1 MDYNSRVAGPQSALP
16 ARGDLLNA
24 LLDIKGAVHISRR
37 TLYDTMN
44 QATLQENPRESAAA
58 ISAAESTLTLTEA
71 AIERLY
77 GQLESGGV
85 LPELDEV
92 SHG

>member
-1 MDYNSRVAGPQSALP
+1 MLEHQLSASPQFAL
-16 ARGDLLNA
+16 N
-24 LLDIKGAVHISRR
+24 
-37 TLYDTMN
+37 DTMN
-44 QATLQENPRESAAA
+44 QATLEETPRESAAA

-77 GQLESGGV
+77 GQLELDGV

>member
-1 MDYNSRVAGPQSALP
+1 
-16 ARGDLLNA
+16 
-24 LLDIKGAVHISRR
+24 
-37 TLYDTMN
+37 MN
-44 QATLQENPRESAAA
+44 QATLEETPRESAAA

-77 GQLESGGV
+77 GQLELDGV